1 VPNQIRKKEPQKFL
15 NVTVT
20 AILER
25 RCLVSFITAVV
36 GDAMLDRY
44 IYGEVSRI
52 SPEAPVPVVKI
63 TNEVL
68 SPGGAAHVAASVQS
82 LNQPSVL
89 FTAVGPDEEG
99 KKLLFGL
106 DILNV
111 SCSSVE
117 LTDWSTTVKTR
128 VIANGNTQVL
138 RYDRELPIQKSPT
151 YPEFISKVIFK
162 LKSMA
167 LDLNAIIIS
176 DYNKNTISDEL
187 VEAIQEL
194 VLDNKH
200 ITLFVDAKPDTLGK
214 WSAADCITPN
224 FSESLKFLNKPFQP
238 SSDLSK
244 DDKFCENVALEI
256 AEKLEN
262 LFLVVVTRAQHGC
275 SWYHRPTNSCGSL
288 PAFGT
293 CKSDVIGAGDTFI
306 SALTVAFN
314 ENKSHEEAIKFANA
328 ASALAVGKPGTT
340 VVHRME
346 LDSYL
351 TSSKTGS
358 SKSKIMSQAAA
369 VDWAR
374 QLRST
379 NEKIVFA
386 NGCFDLLHAGHVHLL
401 EQAKLAGDYLLVGVN
416 DDQSVKALKG
426 DGRPVVSAVNRV
438 RMLSALECVD
448 AVVVFSQH
456 ELEPL
461 VEAIKPDVLV
471 KGNEYKDSAIPGSIS
486 VAKFGGQV
494 LLVDMQKGLGT
505 TKTVE
510 EIRRKA

>member
-1 VPNQIRKKEPQKFL
+1 M
-15 NVTVT
+15 
-20 AILER
+20 
-25 RCLVSFITAVV
+25 SFITAVI

-44 IYGEVSRI
+44 IYGEVSRL
-52 SPEAPVPVVKI
+52 SPEAPVPIVK
-63 TNEVL
+63 TNNEVL

-82 LNQPSVL
+82 LNQPAVL

-111 SCSSVE
+111 SCSTVE

-128 VIANGNTQVL
+128 VIANNNTQVL
-138 RYDRELPIQKSPT
+138 RYDRELPVNKSPT
-151 YPEFISKVIFK
+151 YSEFIDKTIFK

-167 LDLNAIIIS
+167 SDLNAIIIS
-176 DYNKNTISDEL
+176 DYNKKTISDKLLETIHEI
-187 VEAIQEL
+187 VKEN
-194 VLDNKH
+194 DY
-200 ITLFVDAKPDTLGK
+200 ITLFVDAKPETLSK
-214 WSAADCITPN
+214 WRLADCVTPN
-224 FSESLKFLNKPFQP
+224 FSETLSFLNKPFQP
-238 SSDLSK
+238 SSDLAK
-244 DDKFCENVALEI
+244 DDKFCESLAKEL
-256 AEKLEN
+256 AEKFDN
-262 LFLVVVTRAQHGC
+262 LSLAIVTRAQHGC
-275 SWYHRPTNSCGSL
+275 SWYHKPTDSCGSL

-306 SALTVAFN
+306 AALAVAIN
-314 ENKSHEEAIKFANA
+314 ENKSHEDAIKFANA

-351 TSSKTGS
+351 TNSRHGS
-358 SKSKIMSQAAA
+358 TKSKIMSQAAA
-369 VDWAR
+369 IDWAR

-379 NEKIVFA
+379 SEKIVFT

-401 EQAKLAGDYLLVGVN
+401 EQAKLSGDYLLVAVN

-426 DGRPVVSAVNRV
+426 NNRPIVTASNRV

-461 VEAIKPDVLV
+461 IDAIKPDVLA
-471 KGNEYKDSAIPGSIS
+471 KGNEYEGSAIPGAPT
-486 VAKFGGQV
+486 VEKFGGQV
-494 LLVDMQKGLGT
+494 LLVDMQQGSST

-510 EIRRKA
+510 AIQKKV